1 MAGRKNWQGLIWLV
15 HGFFGI
21 IATGFADGA
30 VHLLHGGCLKQ
41 KVTSIVNVGPFCDS
55 PATRAGSFDAHRR
68 GVLCGTMWS
77 ASANHRKLRQGMIEV
92 VLVVVCLLLA
102 GLALLLHR
110 RALKAQA
117 RAAQLTAD
125 LEKMQQTQSQVIHT
139 TKLASL
145 GQMIA
150 GVAHEMN
157 TPIGFVKSNVEV
169 VRELL
174 TEHRQLVGK
183 CMQGLD
189 MMLSADWSKPQMI
202 DALRRTM
209 GKVRAALAT
218 DERLSDAD
226 DLLKDSYDGLVQ
238 IANLVKN
245 LKGFARVD
253 RDGMDLLDLNEC
265 VESALMIAAH
275 QLRDRIEV
283 IKNLGALPK
292 IHGVAS
298 QINQV
303 LLNLITNAGQA
314 MNDGGTLTLMSR
326 RAGNQV
332 EIEVT
337 DTGMGISDDVMPKI
351 FDPFFTTKPVGE
363 GTGLGLSIVHKIVQ
377 SHGGSIK
384 VRTAPKKG
392 STFTISFPVDHAL
405 LKQPA

>member
-1 MAGRKNWQGLIWLV
+1 MLEGILAVIVLLTGAY
-15 HGFFGI
+15 GFM
-21 IATGFADGA
+21 
-30 VHLLHGGCLKQ
+30 L
-41 KVTSIVNVGPFCDS
+41 
-55 PATRAGSFDAHRR
+55 RR
-68 GVLCGTMWS
+68 QL
-77 ASANHRKLRQGMIEV
+77 Q
-92 VLVVVCLLLA
+92 
-102 GLALLLHR
+102 
-110 RALKAQA
+110 QA
-117 RAAQLTAD
+117 RLQSEELGAN

-174 TEHRQLVGK
+174 GEHRQLIEK
-183 CMQGLD
+183 CLQGFD
-189 MMLSADWSKPQMI
+189 VMLAADISKPQNIEPM
-202 DALRRTM
+202 RRAMT
-209 GKVRAALAT
+209 KVRAALAN
-218 DERLSDAD
+218 DERLRDGD
-226 DLLKDSYDGLVQ
+226 DLLKDSVDGLVQ

-265 VESALMIAAH
+265 IESALTIAAH
-275 QLRDRIEV
+275 QLRDRVEV
-283 IKNLGALPK
+283 IKELGQIPK

-303 LLNLITNAGQA
+303 LLNLITNASQA
-314 MNDGGTLTLMSR
+314 MDDGGKLTLISR
-326 RAGNQV
+326 RAGDQV
-332 EIEVT
+332 EIDVT
-337 DTGMGISDDVMPKI
+337 DTGSGIPDHVMPKI

-377 SHGGSIK
+377 SHGGAIK

-392 STFTISFPVDHAL
+392 STFTVSFPVDHAL